1 MRKSK
6 ELCLFLENINLPKL
20 QDHRITN
27 WMPKM
32 VLNLTKTFLS
42 WTKHNFQQQDLVG
55 KGRQIDMSKITQAK
69 FVTLVTFNVFHQKW
83 IKSEWFSMKYDISIS
98 FYQLHSR
105 RSEVWLKSHK
115 NSDFIMPQI
124 VLLGVLIV
132 YLLFFSLKWNEIT
145 IMKKNKEKAL

>member
-83 IKSEWFSMKYDISIS
+83 IKSEWFSMKYDISIYS
-98 FYQLHSR
+98 INYIQEEVKFDWNLTKIQISLCLKLFYL
-105 RSEVWLKSHK
+105 VFWL
-115 NSDFIMPQI
+115 FTCC
-124 VLLGVLIV
+124 
-132 YLLFFSLKWNEIT
+132 FSLWNE
-145 IMKKNKEKAL
+145 MK